1 MSGRI
6 IASSLFSYREVHRT
20 IVGLI
25 ELNLIRAIREIR
37 GKISIMSE
45 NVVGIE
51 LPKGLF
57 AGKTAIVTGASRGV
71 GRATALRLA
80 EGGANVVVNYLNN
93 DPEGFETSR
102 QSQARGVQS
111 FPIKGDTSDFLQA
124 RRVANKTVEEF
135 GAIDLLV
142 LNAGIWEGAPIE
154 EMSEETWNR
163 VLNTNLKSA
172 WAMSKAC
179 VPAMK
184 KRESGAIVLV
194 SSTAGQRGEANY
206 SNYAASKGGQI
217 SFTKALASELC
228 PKIRVNCVAPGW
240 IETAMVRPVFEDKDY
255 EQSVIESIPLK
266 RIATTDDIALS
277 ICFLLSPW
285 ARHITGEILNVNG
298 GAVLCG

>member
-1 MSGRI
+1 MNSGAFVAKYSGMGDERVEI
-6 IASSLFSYREVHRT
+6 DLPRNLFQ
-20 IVGLI
+20 
-25 ELNLIRAIREIR
+25 
-37 GKISIMSE
+37 
-45 NVVGIE
+45 
-51 LPKGLF
+51 
-57 AGKTAIVTGASRGV
+57 GKTAIVTGASRGV
-71 GRATALRLA
+71 GRSTSLRLA
-80 EGGANVVVNYLNN
+80 EGGANVVVNYLTNHTAA
-93 DPEGFETSR
+93 EE
-102 QSQARGVQS
+102 
-111 FPIKGDTSDFLQA
+111 
-124 RRVANKTVEEF
+124 TVELCRGKGAEAIAVQGDSAEYLNAKSIADLAVEKF
-135 GAIDLLV
+135 GGIDLLV

-172 WAMSKAC
+172 WAMAKAC

-184 KRESGAIVLV
+184 RRDSGSIVLV

-240 IETAMVRPVFEDKDY
+240 IETAMVRPVFEDEEY
-255 EQSVIESIPLK
+255 RRRVIESIPLK
-266 RIATTDDIALS
+266 RMASTDDVALA

-285 ARHITGEILNVNG
+285 ARHITGEILNING